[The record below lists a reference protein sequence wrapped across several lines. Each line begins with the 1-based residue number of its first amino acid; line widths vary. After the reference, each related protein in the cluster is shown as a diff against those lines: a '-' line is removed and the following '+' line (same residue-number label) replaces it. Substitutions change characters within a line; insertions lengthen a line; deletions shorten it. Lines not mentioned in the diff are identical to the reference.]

1 MWCKLIGV
9 YELLASAAFG
19 FVKGL
24 YDDTPARH
32 VGLAGPVVEEV
43 IFRGMMGPIGGL
55 AGFVASHKPKSVS
68 RAADVALG
76 GLLYGS
82 AYKHFGIL
90 GAIGA
95 HLAHNVAVNLGRRA
109 KARPGLRQWR
119 R

>member
-1 MWCKLIGV
+1 M

-24 YDDTPARH
+24 YDDAPSRH

-43 IFRGMMGPIGGL
+43 IFRGLMGPTSGL
-55 AGFVASHKPKSVS
+55 AGFVASHKPKSVE
-68 RAADVALG
+68 RAADVAVG

-82 AYKHFGIL
+82 AYSRFGLL

-95 HLAHNVAVNLGRRA
+95 HLAHNLCVNLGRSTRSHP
-109 KARPGLRQWR
+109 KVRQWR

>member
-1 MWCKLIGV
+1 M

-24 YDDTPARH
+24 YDNEPARH
-32 VGLAGPVVEEV
+32 VGLASPVVEEV
-43 IFRGMMGPIGGL
+43 VFRGLMGPAAGL
-55 AGFVASHKPKSVS
+55 AGFVAAHKPKSVS

-82 AYKHFGIL
+82 AYRRFGLL
-90 GAIGA
+90 GACAA
-95 HLAHNVAVNLGRRA
+95 HVAHNVCVNLGRSA
-109 KARPGLRQWR
+109 KTRRQVRQWR